1 MEKYALVLE
10 GGGMRGVY
18 TAGALAWLNDH
29 HITFDYGVGI
39 SSGAVALVC
48 YMEENKTTPYNMI
61 VKYACNG
68 ENVGLKAFLTEGHY
82 VAYNRLFKEDLLGKE
97 KLSLEPLRKN
107 CSMEAEVGAYDLKKG
122 ETVFFNVKDL
132 DDDLELLRGT
142 CALPIASAVVDYE
155 GEKYLD
161 GGITKMIPIERSIE
175 KGCTKHLVIT
185 TKPADYKRKPAS
197 KIVLFLMK
205 LIYRKYPA
213 IRKDYKVRHLNYY
226 KQMDI
231 IENLVEKE
239 DAVLIRPSRTINI
252 SRFKGNPKDLNELYE
267 LGYQDMEDKK
277 EEILSF
283 LHQSNTINNLNVK
296 EKELAK

>member
-97 KLSLEPLRKN
+97 KLSIKPLRN
-107 CSMEAEVGAYDLKKG
+107 EGHMHAEVGTYDLNKG
-122 ETVFFNVKDL
+122 ETVFFDVKDL

-142 CALPIASAVVDYE
+142 CALPIASAVVNYK

-175 KGCTKHLVIT
+175 QGCTKHLVIT
-185 TKPADYKRKPAS
+185 TKPSDYKRKPAN

-213 IRKDYKVRHLNYY
+213 IRRDYKVRHLNYY
-226 KQMDI
+226 KQMGI
-231 IENLVEKE
+231 IEDLVEKK
-239 DAVLIRPSRTINI
+239 DAVLVRPSRSINI
-252 SRFKGNPKDLNELYE
+252 SRFKGNPKDLDELYC
-267 LGYQDMEDKK
+267 LGYQDMENKK
-277 EEILSF
+277 EEIYSF
-283 LHQSNTINNLNVK
+283 LHLNDTINTIQVK
-296 EKELAK
+296 EKELV

>member
-97 KLSLEPLRKN
+97 KLSLKPLRTEGH
-107 CSMEAEVGAYDLKKG
+107 MQAEVGTYDLNKG
-122 ETVFFNVKDL
+122 ETVFFDVKDL

-142 CALPIASAVVDYE
+142 CALPIASAVVNYK

-175 KGCTKHLVIT
+175 QGCTKHLVIT
-185 TKPADYKRKPAS
+185 TKPSDYKRKPAN

-213 IRKDYKVRHLNYY
+213 IRRDYKVRHLNYY
-226 KQMDI
+226 KQMGI
-231 IENLVEKE
+231 IEDLVEKK
-239 DAVLIRPSRTINI
+239 DAVLVRPSRSINI
-252 SRFKGNPKDLNELYE
+252 SRFKGNPKDLDELYR

-277 EEILSF
+277 EEIYSF
-283 LHQSNTINNLNVK
+283 LHLNDTINTIQVK
-296 EKELAK
+296 EKELV

>member
-18 TAGALAWLNDH
+18 TAGALAWLNDY

-48 YMEENKTTPYNMI
+48 YMEENKKTPYNMI

-231 IENLVEKE
+231 IENLVEKD

-267 LGYQDMEDKK
+267 LGYQDMENKK

-283 LHQSNTINNLNVK
+283 LHQNETINNLNVK